1 MTPTQDDSHLVW
13 MDLEMTGLDPERH
26 VIIEIATVVTDKE
39 LAIVA
44 EGPVFAI
51 HQDQKRLREM
61 DEWNQSHHRDSG
73 LLERVRASSVAEAEA
88 EEATLAFVAQYVS
101 PGAVPL
107 CGNSIWQDRRFL
119 TKYMP
124 RLEAHFHY
132 RVIDVSSIKELARR
146 WQPELLNGFRKK
158 GEHLA
163 LADIQES
170 IAELRYYRENFF
182 RSAGPG

>member
-1 MTPTQDDSHLVW
+1 MTHAQDDSHLVW

-51 HQDQKRLREM
+51 HQDAKRLRDM

-73 LLERVRASSVAEAEA
+73 LVERVRASRVSEAQAENE
-88 EEATLAFVAQYVS
+88 TLAFVRRYVP
-101 PGAVPL
+101 PGVAPL
-107 CGNSIWQDRRFL
+107 CGNSIWHDRRFL
-119 TKYMP
+119 TRYMP
-124 RLEAHFHY
+124 ELEAHFHY

-146 WQPELLNGFRKK
+146 WRPELLSGFHKK

-163 LADIQES
+163 LADIRES
-170 IAELRYYRENFF
+170 IDELRYYRENFF
-182 RSAGPG
+182 RDG